1 MYDKN
6 FEGYIQNKYYDLI
19 FRKLKSFI
27 IKNRFEIKTYSRTVP
42 DPTFFELDDF
52 HIKSVTF
59 LNSDD
64 DRYLLF
70 KASVQADIIIKGRN
84 NGHFEEDLA
93 YQWFSISFSCVLN
106 GGLNYVQI
114 TRIDFYSKE
123 DYHLEDVLTKYLVP
137 YIKTNALDKTAHK
150 FLIKYCP
157 EALEQPMPIPVLE
170 IVEKMQLK
178 IYKAP
183 LPKNIFGQIFFNDQK
198 IKIYDDNGNTI
209 DKYIQSG
216 TILVN
221 REASFI
227 ASIGTENNTIIHECV
242 HWFLHH
248 RYFEL
253 QRIINPDYNH
263 LSCEVIEDYKV
274 SNNPKEEEIAWM
286 EWQANSI
293 APKILIPYT
302 MGKQKLEEIIYTL
315 CTENPQDRTAVIMEK
330 AIYEFAEFFNVSP
343 TAAKIRAIELGF
355 SKASGA
361 FNFVDGKRIP
371 PFSFGNIEIDKNQT
385 FLIDTKNVL
394 LLSAFDATIR
404 DDLTNRRFI
413 HAQGFLVINDPKFVI
428 IEDGK
433 EARLTDYALDHI
445 DECCYL
451 FTRQTKVSKHY
462 DDSYYRICYLCRDI
476 DSKEFIEAKFD
487 LKDGNNENV
496 QKDAI
501 ELAKISEEIK
511 RIKKIV
517 NELPSSFG
525 GTLDAHIKRKG
536 YTNED
541 VAGYTTI
548 NEKTIR
554 NYRNGNNINPE
565 IGTVMALCI
574 GLNLHPIFA
583 EDLIKKAGYDI
594 FSKNSE
600 ENIAY
605 QYLINH
611 LHMENLERWNFVL
624 RSFGVKTLP

>member
-315 CTENPQDRTAVIMEK
+315 GTENPQDRTAVIMEK

-428 IEDGK
+428 IEEGK
-433 EARLTDYALDHI
+433 EARLTEYALDHV

-548 NEKTIR
+548 NEKTIG

>member
-315 CTENPQDRTAVIMEK
+315 GTENPQDRTAVIMEK

>member
-1 MYDKN
+1 M
-6 FEGYIQNKYYDLI
+6 
-19 FRKLKSFI
+19 
-27 IKNRFEIKTYSRTVP
+27 
-42 DPTFFELDDF
+42 
-52 HIKSVTF
+52 
-59 LNSDD
+59 
-64 DRYLLF
+64 
-70 KASVQADIIIKGRN
+70 
-84 NGHFEEDLA
+84 
-93 YQWFSISFSCVLN
+93 
-106 GGLNYVQI
+106 
-114 TRIDFYSKE
+114 
-123 DYHLEDVLTKYLVP
+123 
-137 YIKTNALDKTAHK
+137 
-150 FLIKYCP
+150 
-157 EALEQPMPIPVLE
+157 
-170 IVEKMQLK
+170 
-178 IYKAP
+178 
-183 LPKNIFGQIFFNDQK
+183 
-198 IKIYDDNGNTI
+198 
-209 DKYIQSG
+209 
-216 TILVN
+216 
-221 REASFI
+221 
-227 ASIGTENNTIIHECV
+227 
-242 HWFLHH
+242 
-248 RYFEL
+248 
-253 QRIINPDYNH
+253 
-263 LSCEVIEDYKV
+263 
-274 SNNPKEEEIAWM
+274 
-286 EWQANSI
+286 
-293 APKILIPYT
+293 
-302 MGKQKLEEIIYTL
+302 
-315 CTENPQDRTAVIMEK
+315 
-330 AIYEFAEFFNVSP
+330 
-343 TAAKIRAIELGF
+343 
-355 SKASGA
+355 
-361 FNFVDGKRIP
+361 
-371 PFSFGNIEIDKNQT
+371 
-385 FLIDTKNVL
+385 IDTKNVL
-394 LLSAFDATIR
+394 LLSAFDSTIR